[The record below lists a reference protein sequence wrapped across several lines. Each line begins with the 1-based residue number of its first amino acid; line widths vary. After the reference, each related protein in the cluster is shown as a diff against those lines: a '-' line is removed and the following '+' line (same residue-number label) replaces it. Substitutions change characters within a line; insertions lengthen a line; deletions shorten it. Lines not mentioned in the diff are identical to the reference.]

1 MARVNFK
8 VSIWETV
15 TFDDT
20 HLAEVLAAL
29 ENGEIKTSND
39 LVNFT
44 SELGDN
50 AETEFILDS
59 EQQLTVSE
67 NDGWSTIEIYPEGEV
82 RPIWDN
88 LKT

>member
-8 VSIWETV
+8 VSVWQTV
-15 TFDDT
+15 TFDEN

-29 ENGEIKTSND
+29 ENGEIMTAND
-39 LVNFT
+39 LVGFT

-59 EQQLTVSE
+59 EQQLTPSE
-67 NDGWSTIEIYPEGEV
+67 NEGWPTIEIYPSGEV

-88 LKT
+88 A

>member
-8 VSIWETV
+8 VSLWETV
-15 TFDDT
+15 TFDDE

-29 ENGEIKTSND
+29 ENGEIKTSNGLID
-39 LVNFT
+39 FT

-59 EQQLTVSE
+59 EQQLTPSE
-67 NDGWSTIEIYPEGEV
+67 NDGWSTIEIYPSGEV

-88 LKT
+88 QNS